1 MNRKQTL
8 LNQLRKMQERLEI
21 LHDQFNLKYGP
32 AHEYTMKT
40 MHLYALAFA
49 SVADAENLFDEQILS
64 EDE

>member
-8 LNQLRKMQERLEI
+8 LNQLRKMQTRLEE
-21 LHDQFNLKYGP
+21 LHDGFNVKYGP
-32 AHEYTMKT
+32 AHDYTRQT

-49 SVADAENLFDEQILS
+49 SVCDAESLFDEQNLA